1 MSKNLKDHPKT
12 KDLLLE
18 AFEFYLSDNL
28 TSLDSLTISKISTLA
43 KIHRVT
49 FYHHF
54 LSLSDYIKW
63 YLHKDLIFQLNG
75 NDVLTIEVS
84 LRSIFDFINKKR
96 LILKK
101 ILISKF
107 GIEAQA
113 FIADEAM
120 TYQLTNF
127 QRIDEQQT
135 ISQMERK
142 VFARFY
148 AQAIKQMIL
157 DYILDGVI
165 QSLSVE
171 EYLSYCVVLIKN
183 YIEKIIADK
192 TKPT

>member
-1 MSKNLKDHPKT
+1 MSKNINDQPKT

-18 AFEFYLSDNL
+18 AFEFYLSDNP

-54 LSLSDYIKW
+54 LSLSDFIKW

-84 LRSIFDFINKKR
+84 LHSVFDFINKKR
-96 LILKK
+96 PILQK
-101 ILISKF
+101 ILSSKF

-171 EYLSYCVVLIKN
+171 EYLSYCVFLIKN
-183 YIEKIIADK
+183 YIEKIITDK
-192 TKPT
+192 TKPI

>member
-1 MSKNLKDHPKT
+1 MSKNINDQTKT

-54 LSLSDYIKW
+54 LSLSDFIKW

-84 LRSIFDFINKKR
+84 LRSVFDFINKKR
-96 LILKK
+96 PILQK
-101 ILISKF
+101 ILSSKF
-107 GIEAQA
+107 GTEAQA
-113 FIADEAM
+113 FIAEEAM

-142 VFARFY
+142 VFGRFY

-171 EYLSYCVVLIKN
+171 EYLSYCVLLIKN

-192 TKPT
+192 TKTT

>member
-1 MSKNLKDHPKT
+1 
-12 KDLLLE
+12 
-18 AFEFYLSDNL
+18 
-28 TSLDSLTISKISTLA
+28 
-43 KIHRVT
+43 VT

-54 LSLSDYIKW
+54 LSLSDFIKW

-84 LRSIFDFINKKR
+84 LRSVFDFINKKR
-96 LILKK
+96 PILQK
-101 ILISKF
+101 ILNSKF
-107 GIEAQA
+107 GLEAQA

-148 AQAIKQMIL
+148 SQAMKQIIL

>member
-1 MSKNLKDHPKT
+1 MSKNLKDQPKT

-54 LSLSDYIKW
+54 LSLSDFIKW

-96 LILKK
+96 PILQK

-120 TYQLTNF
+120 TYQLTNL

-142 VFARFY
+142 VFVRFY
-148 AQAIKQMIL
+148 SQAIKQMIL

>member
-1 MSKNLKDHPKT
+1 MSKNINDQPKT

-54 LSLSDYIKW
+54 LSLSDFIKW

-84 LRSIFDFINKKR
+84 LRSVFDFINKKR
-96 LILKK
+96 PILQK
-101 ILISKF
+101 IFSSKF
-107 GIEAQA
+107 GTEAQA

-171 EYLSYCVVLIKN
+171 EYLSYCVFLIKN
-183 YIEKIIADK
+183 YIEKIITDK
-192 TKPT
+192 TKPI

>member
-1 MSKNLKDHPKT
+1 MSKNLKDQPKT

-54 LSLSDYIKW
+54 LSLSDFIKW

-84 LRSIFDFINKKR
+84 LRSVFDFINKKR
-96 LILKK
+96 PILQK
-101 ILISKF
+101 IFSSKF
-107 GIEAQA
+107 GTEAQA

-171 EYLSYCVVLIKN
+171 EYLSYCVLLIKN

-192 TKPT
+192 TKTT

>member
-1 MSKNLKDHPKT
+1 MSKNLKDQPKT

-54 LSLSDYIKW
+54 LSLSDFIQW
-63 YLHKDLIFQLNG
+63 YLHKHLIFRLNWY
-75 NDVLTIEVS
+75 DVLTVEVS

-96 LILKK
+96 PILQK
-101 ILISKF
+101 ILNSKF

-120 TYQLTNF
+120 TYQLTNL

-148 AQAIKQMIL
+148 SQAIKQMIL

-192 TKPT
+192 AKPT

>member
-1 MSKNLKDHPKT
+1 MSKNLKDQPKT

-54 LSLSDYIKW
+54 LSLSDFIKW

-96 LILKK
+96 PILQK
-101 ILISKF
+101 ILNSKF

-120 TYQLTNF
+120 TYQLTNL

-148 AQAIKQMIL
+148 SQAIKQMIL

>member
-1 MSKNLKDHPKT
+1 MSKNLKDQPKT

-54 LSLSDYIKW
+54 LSLSDFIKW

-101 ILISKF
+101 ILNSKF
-107 GIEAQA
+107 GLEAQA

-171 EYLSYCVVLIKN
+171 EYLSYCVFLIKN
-183 YIEKIIADK
+183 YIEKIITDK
-192 TKPT
+192 TKPI

>member
-1 MSKNLKDHPKT
+1 MSKNLKDQPKT

-54 LSLSDYIKW
+54 LSLSDFIKW

-148 AQAIKQMIL
+148 AQAMKQMIL

-171 EYLSYCVVLIKN
+171 EYLSYCVFLIKN
-183 YIEKIIADK
+183 YIEKIITDK
-192 TKPT
+192 TKPI

>member
-1 MSKNLKDHPKT
+1 MSKNLKDQPKT

-54 LSLSDYIKW
+54 LSLSDFIKW

-101 ILISKF
+101 IFISKF

>member
-1 MSKNLKDHPKT
+1 MSKNINDQPKT

-54 LSLSDYIKW
+54 LSLSDFIKW

-171 EYLSYCVVLIKN
+171 EYLSYCVFLIKN

-192 TKPT
+192 TKPI

>member
-1 MSKNLKDHPKT
+1 MSKNINDQLKT

-18 AFEFYLSDNL
+18 AFEFYLSDNP

-54 LSLSDYIKW
+54 LSLSDFIKW

-142 VFARFY
+142 VFGRFY
-148 AQAIKQMIL
+148 SQAIKQMIL
-157 DYILDGVI
+157 DYILDAVI

-183 YIEKIIADK
+183 YIEKIITDK
-192 TKPT
+192 TKPI

>member
-1 MSKNLKDHPKT
+1 MSKNINDQLKT

-18 AFEFYLSDNL
+18 AFEFYLSDNP

-54 LSLSDYIKW
+54 LSLSDFIKW

-96 LILKK
+96 PILQK

-171 EYLSYCVVLIKN
+171 EYLSYCVFLIKN
-183 YIEKIIADK
+183 YIEKIITDK
-192 TKPT
+192 TKPI

>member
-1 MSKNLKDHPKT
+1 MSKNLKDQPKT

-18 AFEFYLSDNL
+18 VFEFYLSDNL

-54 LSLSDYIKW
+54 LNLSDFIKW

-96 LILKK
+96 PILQK
-101 ILISKF
+101 ILNSKF

-120 TYQLTNF
+120 TYQLTNL

>member
-1 MSKNLKDHPKT
+1 MSKNLKDQPKT

-54 LSLSDYIKW
+54 LSLSDFIKW

-84 LRSIFDFINKKR
+84 LRSVFDFINKKR
-96 LILKK
+96 PILQK
-101 ILISKF
+101 IFSSKF
-107 GIEAQA
+107 GTEAQA

-148 AQAIKQMIL
+148 SQAIKQMIL

-171 EYLSYCVVLIKN
+171 EYLSYCVFLIKN
-183 YIEKIIADK
+183 YIEKIITDK
-192 TKPT
+192 TKPI

>member
-1 MSKNLKDHPKT
+1 MSKNLKDQPKT

-54 LSLSDYIKW
+54 LSLSDFIKW

-84 LRSIFDFINKKR
+84 LRSVFDFINKKR
-96 LILKK
+96 PILQK
-101 ILISKF
+101 IFSSKF
-107 GIEAQA
+107 GTEAQA

-171 EYLSYCVVLIKN
+171 EYLSYCVFLIKN
-183 YIEKIIADK
+183 YIEKIITDK
-192 TKPT
+192 TKPI

>member
-1 MSKNLKDHPKT
+1 MSKNLKDQPKT

-28 TSLDSLTISKISTLA
+28 NSLDSLTISKISILA

-54 LSLSDYIKW
+54 LSLSDFIKW

-96 LILKK
+96 PILQK
-101 ILISKF
+101 ILNSKF
-107 GIEAQA
+107 GLEAQA
-113 FIADEAM
+113 FIAEEAM

-127 QRIDEQQT
+127 QRIDEQQS

-171 EYLSYCVVLIKN
+171 EYLSYCVLLIKN

-192 TKPT
+192 TKTT

>member
-1 MSKNLKDHPKT
+1 M
-12 KDLLLE
+12 
-18 AFEFYLSDNL
+18 
-28 TSLDSLTISKISTLA
+28 
-43 KIHRVT
+43 
-49 FYHHF
+49 
-54 LSLSDYIKW
+54 
-63 YLHKDLIFQLNG
+63 
-75 NDVLTIEVS
+75 TIEVS

-96 LILKK
+96 PILQK

-120 TYQLTNF
+120 TYQLTNL
-127 QRIDEQQT
+127 QRIDEHQT

-142 VFARFY
+142 VFVRFY
-148 AQAIKQMIL
+148 SQAIKQMIL

>member
-1 MSKNLKDHPKT
+1 
-12 KDLLLE
+12 
-18 AFEFYLSDNL
+18 
-28 TSLDSLTISKISTLA
+28 
-43 KIHRVT
+43 
-49 FYHHF
+49 
-54 LSLSDYIKW
+54 
-63 YLHKDLIFQLNG
+63 LNG

-96 LILKK
+96 PILQK
-101 ILISKF
+101 ILNSKF

-120 TYQLTNF
+120 TYQLTNL

-148 AQAIKQMIL
+148 SQAIKQMIL

>member
-1 MSKNLKDHPKT
+1 MSKNINDQPKT

-28 TSLDSLTISKISTLA
+28 NSLDSLTIIKISTLA

-54 LSLSDYIKW
+54 LSLSDFIKW

-84 LRSIFDFINKKR
+84 LRSVFDFINKKR
-96 LILKK
+96 PILQK
-101 ILISKF
+101 ILNSKF
-107 GIEAQA
+107 GLEAQA

-142 VFARFY
+142 VFGRFY
-148 AQAIKQMIL
+148 SQAMKQMIL

-171 EYLSYCVVLIKN
+171 EYLSYCVFLIKN

-192 TKPT
+192 TKTT

>member
-1 MSKNLKDHPKT
+1 MSKNLKDQPKT

-18 AFEFYLSDNL
+18 VFEFYLSDNL

-54 LSLSDYIKW
+54 LNLSDFIKW

-96 LILKK
+96 PILQK
-101 ILISKF
+101 ILNSKF

-120 TYQLTNF
+120 TYQLTNL

-148 AQAIKQMIL
+148 SQAIKQMIL

-192 TKPT
+192 SKPT

>member
-1 MSKNLKDHPKT
+1 MNKNLKDQPKT

-54 LSLSDYIKW
+54 LSLSDFIKW

-75 NDVLTIEVS
+75 NDVLTVEVS

-96 LILKK
+96 PILQK
-101 ILISKF
+101 ILNSKF

-148 AQAIKQMIL
+148 AQALKQMIL

>member
-1 MSKNLKDHPKT
+1 MEMTSWRLKYPC
-12 KDLLLE
+12 
-18 AFEFYLSDNL
+18 
-28 TSLDSLTISKISTLA
+28 
-43 KIHRVT
+43 
-49 FYHHF
+49 
-54 LSLSDYIKW
+54 
-63 YLHKDLIFQLNG
+63 
-75 NDVLTIEVS
+75 VLF
-84 LRSIFDFINKKR
+84 FDFINKKR
-96 LILKK
+96 PILQK

-120 TYQLTNF
+120 TYQLTNL

-148 AQAIKQMIL
+148 SQAIKQMIL

>member
-1 MSKNLKDHPKT
+1 MSKNLKDQPKT

-54 LSLSDYIKW
+54 LSLSDFIKW

-96 LILKK
+96 PILQK
-101 ILISKF
+101 ILNSKF

-120 TYQLTNF
+120 TYQLTNL

-142 VFARFY
+142 VFVRFY
-148 AQAIKQMIL
+148 
-157 DYILDGVI
+157 
-165 QSLSVE
+165 S
-171 EYLSYCVVLIKN
+171 
-183 YIEKIIADK
+183 
-192 TKPT
+192 

>member
-1 MSKNLKDHPKT
+1 MSKNLKDQPKT

-18 AFEFYLSDNL
+18 AFEFYLSDDLN
-28 TSLDSLTISKISTLA
+28 SLDSLTISKISTLA

-54 LSLSDYIKW
+54 LSLSDFIKW

-84 LRSIFDFINKKR
+84 LRSVFDFINKKR
-96 LILKK
+96 PILQK
-101 ILISKF
+101 ILNSKF
-107 GIEAQA
+107 GLEAQA
-113 FIADEAM
+113 FIAEEAM

-157 DYILDGVI
+157 DYILDGVT

-171 EYLSYCVVLIKN
+171 EYLSYCVFLIKN

-192 TKPT
+192 TKTT

>member
-1 MSKNLKDHPKT
+1 MSKNINDQPKT

-18 AFEFYLSDNL
+18 AFEFYLSDDLN
-28 TSLDSLTISKISTLA
+28 SLDSLTISKISTLA

-54 LSLSDYIKW
+54 LSLSDFIKW

-84 LRSIFDFINKKR
+84 LRSVFDFINKKR
-96 LILKK
+96 PILQK
-101 ILISKF
+101 ILNSKF
-107 GIEAQA
+107 GLEAQA
-113 FIADEAM
+113 FIAEEAM

-171 EYLSYCVVLIKN
+171 EYLSYCVLLIKN

-192 TKPT
+192 TKTT

>member
-1 MSKNLKDHPKT
+1 MSKNLKDQPKT

-54 LSLSDYIKW
+54 LSLSDFIKW

-96 LILKK
+96 PILQK
-101 ILISKF
+101 ILNSKF
-107 GIEAQA
+107 GIEAQV

-120 TYQLTNF
+120 TYQLTNL

-148 AQAIKQMIL
+148 SQAIKQMIL